1 MILNLSSLYFNL
13 DIESHGG
20 TPSWG
25 TELGQGK
32 DYKFSFEDK
41 ESFMLGMV
49 YNAIPDTENVFC
61 PIGKGGN
68 QADNYDF
75 VISSLFS
82 KIYVNGEM
90 VVGAQFLLLIIKKL
104 IGEHHVGR
112 RTLKYN
118 PKMTY
123 HGRRIN
129 EDCFNRMA
137 ATLGVTPNG
146 AWFVSE
152 INVVEQDELHF
163 SVYVVE
169 KEVPQKYKSLQER
182 KEILLGL
189 MK

>member
-13 DIESHGG
+13 DLEAHGG
-20 TPSWG
+20 TPAWG
-25 TELGQGK
+25 TELGQGRG
-32 DYKFSFEDK
+32 YKFSFENM
-41 ESFMLGMV
+41 EEFMLGMV

-82 KIYVNGEM
+82 KVFVNGILIEN
-90 VVGAQFLLLIIKKL
+90 AQFILLIIKKL

-112 RTLKYN
+112 RTIKYN

-129 EDCFNRMA
+129 EDCFHKMA
-137 ATLGVTPNG
+137 EALGVNSNG

-152 INVVEQDELHF
+152 INVVNQDELHF
-163 SVYVVE
+163 TAHVVDVD
-169 KEVPQKYKSLQER
+169 KPLKYKNLQER
-182 KEILLGL
+182 KDALLEI